1 MGGMRCDKDCL
12 NCKLPVCKHDIED
25 APKVE
30 KEKRKRGR
38 PRIHPVIERSHK
50 RGRPTKD
57 RSNYWNEYYA
67 KNGDRL
73 RAMRKQQYWEH
84 HDEILEKRRREYR
97 ERKERKLQM
106 SFINNLELGRSVVGN
121 VKNNTWD
128 VHPYVKIYED
138 DGKALVEYVKN
149 LENRIKELE
158 EGEKV

>member
-25 APKVE
+25 APKE
-30 KEKRKRGR
+30 PHEPRKRGR
-38 PRIHPVIERSHK
+38 PRIHPVKVRSHR
-50 RGRPTKD
+50 RGRPPKD
-57 RSNYWNEYYA
+57 RSNYWHEYYE

-73 RAMRKQQYWEH
+73 REMRKQQYWANR
-84 HDEILEKRRREYR
+84 DEILAKRKKAYY
-97 ERKERKLQM
+97 ERKERKQRM
-106 SFINNLELGRSVVGN
+106 SFIDNLELGRSVVGN

-138 DGKALVEYVKN
+138 DGKALVEYVHS